1 MVTQCL
7 SHLAQVWQPVPDR
20 CQSHDASQCQQ
31 QVCIFLQLLSNPAEM
46 QVSAPEV
53 VTIDQIYPNWQ
64 EKVEA
69 VKAAIARRANRR
81 LIFQQVNG
89 RMIPIGVSGSGNRD
103 LAAMI
108 EAARNSGASDS
119 GSRSSRRS
127 RRSRSDAARRPDYG
141 QE

>member
-1 MVTQCL
+1 
-7 SHLAQVWQPVPDR
+7 
-20 CQSHDASQCQQ
+20 
-31 QVCIFLQLLSNPAEM
+31 M